1 MSDRDRKLHILVTG
15 GAGYVGSTLVPQL
28 LAEGHHVRV
37 LDSLRFG
44 GRSLL
49 GVWSQPGFEF
59 VRGDI
64 RNDALVRDCLEDVD
78 AVVHLAAIVGDPA
91 CSRAPEEAREVN
103 GEASVALF
111 TACREMQVPR
121 FVFASTCSN
130 YGRMDANGSHVDPDA
145 LMDETSA
152 LHPLSLYA
160 ETKVGFE
167 LEMLDPIRSGPLCA
181 TALRFATIFGVS
193 PRMRFDLTVN
203 EFTAEMITRHHLV
216 VYGEQFWRPYVH
228 VRDAAMA
235 IRLVLDAPVARVRGQ
250 VFNVGSSAQNFR
262 KQDIV
267 KLIQRRVPDATIE
280 YVHVAQDPRNYR
292 VSFAKIHDRLSY
304 RTTTS
309 VEEGVDEVARLVR
322 QGVLTDTADAAYR
335 N

>member
-1 MSDRDRKLHILVTG
+1 MTHRKLRVLVTG
-15 GAGYVGSTLVPQL
+15 GAGYLGSTLVPQL
-28 LAEGHHVRV
+28 LAEGHAVRV

-44 GRSLL
+44 GDSLL
-49 GVWSQPGFEF
+49 GVWSQPGFQF

-64 RNDALVRDCLEDVD
+64 RDELLLHQCLEDVD

-91 CSRAPEEAREVN
+91 CARNPDEARSVN
-103 GEASVALF
+103 SSGSQRLLD
-111 TACREMQVPR
+111 ACRRARVAR

-130 YGRMDANGSHVDPDA
+130 YGRMTDPEL

-167 LEMLDPIRSGPLCA
+167 LELLDPLRSGPICA
-181 TALRFATIFGVS
+181 TSLRFATIFGVS

-203 EFTAEMITRHHLV
+203 EFTAEMIRHHHLV

-228 VRDAAMA
+228 VRDAATA
-235 IRLVLDAPVARVRGQ
+235 IRLTLDSPVDRVRAQ
-250 VFNVGSSAQNFR
+250 VFNVGSSTQNFR

-267 KLIQRRVPDATIE
+267 DLIHRQVPDATIE
-280 YVHVAQDPRNYR
+280 YRHVAEDPRDYR
-292 VSFAKIHDRLSY
+292 VSFAKIRERLSY

-309 VEEGVDEVARLVR
+309 VEEGVAEIARLVR
-322 QGVLTDTADAAYR
+322 DGVVQDTAASQYR